1 MSGTETLWQEL
12 ICRLEGVQAAQVVF
26 AENGMPC
33 EIHVL
38 AGPEKSSKSLV
49 RDIQSALTAQ
59 FGVQVDH
66 RIISVA
72 QLSEGLAPRGDFRLA
87 HTGLEIKSA
96 GGRVSASV
104 TLARGCDTY
113 TGHGESA
120 NTPFARR
127 RCVSEAALAAADGR
141 GYAVTLLAGA
151 QRRDILARG
160 SSLGETIAA
169 LDAFCASYMQAHGG
183 RIDYIHGD
191 DEAVD
196 LAAGD
201 GCCGILMPRM
211 EKEELFTSVLRSGP
225 FPKKSFSI
233 GLGADKR
240 YYLECRK
247 L

>member
-127 RCVSEAALAAADGR
+127 RCVSEAALAAVNRAAGETCFELASVD
-141 GYAVTLLAGA
+141 AVTLAGQGIVVTQVYSLRDG
-151 QRRDILARG
+151 QRL
-160 SSLGETIAA
+160 LGRAFLNEDPDNAA
-169 LDAFCASYMQAHGG
+169 VH
-183 RIDYIHGD
+183 
-191 DEAVD
+191 
-196 LAAGD
+196 
-201 GCCGILMPRM
+201 
-211 EKEELFTSVLRSGP
+211 SVLSAVNRRLSVLPRTAG
-225 FPKKSFSI
+225 
-233 GLGADKR
+233 
-240 YYLECRK
+240 
-247 L
+247 

>member
-120 NTPFARR
+120 TTPFARR
-127 RCVSEAALAAADGR
+127 RCVSEAALAAVNRAAGETCFELASVD
-141 GYAVTLLAGA
+141 AVTLAGQGIVVA
-151 QRRDILARG
+151 QVYSLRDGQRLLG
-160 SSLGETIAA
+160 SAFLNEDPDNAA
-169 LDAFCASYMQAHGG
+169 VH
-183 RIDYIHGD
+183 
-191 DEAVD
+191 
-196 LAAGD
+196 
-201 GCCGILMPRM
+201 
-211 EKEELFTSVLRSGP
+211 SVLSAVNRRLSVLPRTAG
-225 FPKKSFSI
+225 
-233 GLGADKR
+233 
-240 YYLECRK
+240 
-247 L
+247 

>member
-72 QLSEGLAPRGDFRLA
+72 QLSEGLVPRGDFRLA

-127 RCVSEAALAAADGR
+127 RCVSEAALAALSAAHYSRSSPR
-141 GYAVTLLAGA
+141 GGGDAGGTGYRGDA
-151 QRRDILARG
+151 GVQPAGWPTPAWQRI
-160 SSLGETIAA
+160 
-169 LDAFCASYMQAHGG
+169 F
-183 RIDYIHGD
+183 
-191 DEAVD
+191 
-196 LAAGD
+196 
-201 GCCGILMPRM
+201 
-211 EKEELFTSVLRSGP
+211 K
-225 FPKKSFSI
+225 
-233 GLGADKR
+233 
-240 YYLECRK
+240 
-247 L
+247 

>member
-127 RCVSEAALAAADGR
+127 RCVSEAALAAVNRAAGETCFELASVD
-141 GYAVTLLAGA
+141 AVTLAGQGIVVTQVYSLRDG
-151 QRRDILARG
+151 QRLLG
-160 SSLGETIAA
+160 SAFLNEDPDNAA
-169 LDAFCASYMQAHGG
+169 VH
-183 RIDYIHGD
+183 
-191 DEAVD
+191 
-196 LAAGD
+196 
-201 GCCGILMPRM
+201 
-211 EKEELFTSVLRSGP
+211 SVLSAVNRRLSVLP
-225 FPKKSFSI
+225 RT
-233 GLGADKR
+233 AW
-240 YYLECRK
+240 
-247 L
+247 

>member
-127 RCVSEAALAAADGR
+127 RCVSEAALAAVNRAAGETCFELASVD
-141 GYAVTLLAGA
+141 AVTLAGQGIVVA
-151 QRRDILARG
+151 QVYSLRDGQRLLG
-160 SSLGETIAA
+160 SAFLNEDPDNAA
-169 LDAFCASYMQAHGG
+169 VVS
-183 RIDYIHGD
+183 IHV
-191 DEAVD
+191 E
-196 LAAGD
+196 
-201 GCCGILMPRM
+201 
-211 EKEELFTSVLRSGP
+211 
-225 FPKKSFSI
+225 
-233 GLGADKR
+233 
-240 YYLECRK
+240 
-247 L
+247 

>member
-38 AGPEKSSKSLV
+38 AGPDKSSKSLV

-72 QLSEGLAPRGDFRLA
+72 QLSEGLVPRGDFRLA

-127 RCVSEAALAAADGR
+127 RCVSEAALAAVNRAAGETCFELASVD
-141 GYAVTLLAGA
+141 AVTLAGQGIVVTQVYSLRDG
-151 QRRDILARG
+151 QRLLG
-160 SSLGETIAA
+160 SAFLNEDPDNAA
-169 LDAFCASYMQAHGG
+169 VH
-183 RIDYIHGD
+183 
-191 DEAVD
+191 
-196 LAAGD
+196 
-201 GCCGILMPRM
+201 
-211 EKEELFTSVLRSGP
+211 SVLSAVNRRLSVLPRTAG
-225 FPKKSFSI
+225 
-233 GLGADKR
+233 
-240 YYLECRK
+240 
-247 L
+247 

>member
-87 HTGLEIKSA
+87 HTRLEIKSA

-127 RCVSEAALAAADGR
+127 RCVSEAALAAVNRAAGETCFELASVD
-141 GYAVTLLAGA
+141 AVTLAGQGIVVA
-151 QRRDILARG
+151 QVYSLRDGQRLLG
-160 SSLGETIAA
+160 SAFLNEDPDNAA
-169 LDAFCASYMQAHGG
+169 VH
-183 RIDYIHGD
+183 
-191 DEAVD
+191 
-196 LAAGD
+196 
-201 GCCGILMPRM
+201 
-211 EKEELFTSVLRSGP
+211 SVLSAVNRRLSVLPRTAG
-225 FPKKSFSI
+225 
-233 GLGADKR
+233 
-240 YYLECRK
+240 
-247 L
+247 

>member
-127 RCVSEAALAAADGR
+127 RCVSEAALAAVNRAAGETCFELASMD
-141 GYAVTLLAGA
+141 AVTLAGQGIVVA
-151 QRRDILARG
+151 QVYSLRDGQRLLG
-160 SSLGETIAA
+160 SAFLNEDPDNAA
-169 LDAFCASYMQAHGG
+169 VH
-183 RIDYIHGD
+183 
-191 DEAVD
+191 
-196 LAAGD
+196 
-201 GCCGILMPRM
+201 
-211 EKEELFTSVLRSGP
+211 SVLSAVNRRLSVLPRTAG
-225 FPKKSFSI
+225 
-233 GLGADKR
+233 
-240 YYLECRK
+240 
-247 L
+247 

>member
-33 EIHVL
+33 EIHVH

-72 QLSEGLAPRGDFRLA
+72 QLSEGLVPRGDFRLA

-127 RCVSEAALAAADGR
+127 RCVSEAALAAVNRAAGETCFELASVD
-141 GYAVTLLAGA
+141 AVTLAGQGIVVTQVYSLRDG
-151 QRRDILARG
+151 QRLLG
-160 SSLGETIAA
+160 SAFLNEDPDNAA
-169 LDAFCASYMQAHGG
+169 VH
-183 RIDYIHGD
+183 
-191 DEAVD
+191 
-196 LAAGD
+196 
-201 GCCGILMPRM
+201 
-211 EKEELFTSVLRSGP
+211 SVLSAVNRRLSVLPRTAG
-225 FPKKSFSI
+225 
-233 GLGADKR
+233 
-240 YYLECRK
+240 
-247 L
+247 

>member
-87 HTGLEIKSA
+87 HTGLAIKSA

-127 RCVSEAALAAADGR
+127 RCVSEAALAAVNRAAGETCFELASVD
-141 GYAVTLLAGA
+141 AVTLAGQGIVVTQVYSLRDG
-151 QRRDILARG
+151 QRLLG
-160 SSLGETIAA
+160 SAFLNEDPDNAA
-169 LDAFCASYMQAHGG
+169 VH
-183 RIDYIHGD
+183 
-191 DEAVD
+191 
-196 LAAGD
+196 
-201 GCCGILMPRM
+201 
-211 EKEELFTSVLRSGP
+211 SVLSAVNRRLSVLPRTAG
-225 FPKKSFSI
+225 
-233 GLGADKR
+233 
-240 YYLECRK
+240 
-247 L
+247 

>member
-12 ICRLEGVQAAQVVF
+12 ICRLEGVQADQVVF

-72 QLSEGLAPRGDFRLA
+72 QLSEGLVPRGDFRLA

-127 RCVSEAALAAADGR
+127 RCVSEAALAAVNRAAGETCFELASVD
-141 GYAVTLLAGA
+141 AVTLAGQGIVVTQVYSLRDG
-151 QRRDILARG
+151 QRLLG
-160 SSLGETIAA
+160 SAFLNEDPDNAA
-169 LDAFCASYMQAHGG
+169 VH
-183 RIDYIHGD
+183 
-191 DEAVD
+191 
-196 LAAGD
+196 
-201 GCCGILMPRM
+201 
-211 EKEELFTSVLRSGP
+211 SVLSAVNRRLSVLPRTAG
-225 FPKKSFSI
+225 
-233 GLGADKR
+233 
-240 YYLECRK
+240 
-247 L
+247 

>member
-72 QLSEGLAPRGDFRLA
+72 QLSEGLVPRGDFRLA

-96 GGRVSASV
+96 GGRVSDSV

-127 RCVSEAALAAADGR
+127 RCVSEAALAAVNRAAGETCFELASVD
-141 GYAVTLLAGA
+141 AVTLAGQGIVVTQVYSLRDG
-151 QRRDILARG
+151 QRLLG
-160 SSLGETIAA
+160 SAFLNEDPDNAA
-169 LDAFCASYMQAHGG
+169 VH
-183 RIDYIHGD
+183 
-191 DEAVD
+191 
-196 LAAGD
+196 
-201 GCCGILMPRM
+201 
-211 EKEELFTSVLRSGP
+211 SVLSAVNRRLSVLPRTAG
-225 FPKKSFSI
+225 
-233 GLGADKR
+233 
-240 YYLECRK
+240 
-247 L
+247 

>member
-72 QLSEGLAPRGDFRLA
+72 QLPRGDFRLA

-127 RCVSEAALAAADGR
+127 RCVSEAALAAVNRAAGETCFELASVD
-141 GYAVTLLAGA
+141 AVTLAGQGIVVA
-151 QRRDILARG
+151 QVYSLRDGQRLLG
-160 SSLGETIAA
+160 SAFLNEDPDNAA
-169 LDAFCASYMQAHGG
+169 VH
-183 RIDYIHGD
+183 
-191 DEAVD
+191 
-196 LAAGD
+196 
-201 GCCGILMPRM
+201 
-211 EKEELFTSVLRSGP
+211 SVLSAVNRRLSVLPRTAG
-225 FPKKSFSI
+225 
-233 GLGADKR
+233 
-240 YYLECRK
+240 
-247 L
+247 

>member
-72 QLSEGLAPRGDFRLA
+72 QLSEGFAPRGDFRLA

-127 RCVSEAALAAADGR
+127 RCVSEAALAAVNRAAGETCFELASVD
-141 GYAVTLLAGA
+141 AVTLAGQGIVVA
-151 QRRDILARG
+151 QVYSLRDGQRLLG
-160 SSLGETIAA
+160 SAFLNEDPDNAA
-169 LDAFCASYMQAHGG
+169 VH
-183 RIDYIHGD
+183 
-191 DEAVD
+191 
-196 LAAGD
+196 
-201 GCCGILMPRM
+201 
-211 EKEELFTSVLRSGP
+211 SVLSAVNRRLSVLPRTAG
-225 FPKKSFSI
+225 
-233 GLGADKR
+233 
-240 YYLECRK
+240 
-247 L
+247 

>member
-26 AENGMPC
+26 AESGMPC

-104 TLARGCDTY
+104 TLARGGDTY

-127 RCVSEAALAAADGR
+127 RCVSEAALAAVNRAAGETCFELASVD
-141 GYAVTLLAGA
+141 AVTLAGQGIVVA
-151 QRRDILARG
+151 QVYSLRDGQRLLG
-160 SSLGETIAA
+160 SAFLNEDPDNAA
-169 LDAFCASYMQAHGG
+169 VH
-183 RIDYIHGD
+183 
-191 DEAVD
+191 
-196 LAAGD
+196 
-201 GCCGILMPRM
+201 
-211 EKEELFTSVLRSGP
+211 SVLSAVNRRLSVLPRTAG
-225 FPKKSFSI
+225 
-233 GLGADKR
+233 
-240 YYLECRK
+240 
-247 L
+247 

>member
-1 MSGTETLWQEL
+1 M
-12 ICRLEGVQAAQVVF
+12 VF

-127 RCVSEAALAAADGR
+127 RCVSEAALAAVNRAAGETCFELASVD
-141 GYAVTLLAGA
+141 AVTLAGQGIVVA
-151 QRRDILARG
+151 QVYSLRDGQRLLG
-160 SSLGETIAA
+160 SAFLNEDPDNAA
-169 LDAFCASYMQAHGG
+169 VH
-183 RIDYIHGD
+183 
-191 DEAVD
+191 
-196 LAAGD
+196 
-201 GCCGILMPRM
+201 
-211 EKEELFTSVLRSGP
+211 SVLSAVNRRLSVLPRTAG
-225 FPKKSFSI
+225 
-233 GLGADKR
+233 
-240 YYLECRK
+240 
-247 L
+247 

>member
-72 QLSEGLAPRGDFRLA
+72 QLSEGLVPRGDFRLA

-127 RCVSEAALAAADGR
+127 RCVSEAALAAVNRAAGETCFELASVD
-141 GYAVTLLAGA
+141 AVTLAGQGIVVA
-151 QRRDILARG
+151 QVYSLLDGQRLLG
-160 SSLGETIAA
+160 SAFLNEDPDNAA
-169 LDAFCASYMQAHGG
+169 VH
-183 RIDYIHGD
+183 
-191 DEAVD
+191 
-196 LAAGD
+196 
-201 GCCGILMPRM
+201 
-211 EKEELFTSVLRSGP
+211 SVLSAVNRRLSVLPRTAG
-225 FPKKSFSI
+225 
-233 GLGADKR
+233 
-240 YYLECRK
+240 
-247 L
+247 

>member
-26 AENGMPC
+26 AESGMPC

-72 QLSEGLAPRGDFRLA
+72 QLSEGLVPRGDFRFA

-127 RCVSEAALAAADGR
+127 RCVSEAALAAVNRAAGETCFELASVD
-141 GYAVTLLAGA
+141 AVTLAGQGIVVTQVYSLRDG
-151 QRRDILARG
+151 QRLLG
-160 SSLGETIAA
+160 SAFLNEDPDNAA
-169 LDAFCASYMQAHGG
+169 VH
-183 RIDYIHGD
+183 
-191 DEAVD
+191 
-196 LAAGD
+196 
-201 GCCGILMPRM
+201 
-211 EKEELFTSVLRSGP
+211 SVLSAVNRRLSVLPRTAG
-225 FPKKSFSI
+225 
-233 GLGADKR
+233 
-240 YYLECRK
+240 
-247 L
+247 

>member
-72 QLSEGLAPRGDFRLA
+72 QLSEGLVPRG
-87 HTGLEIKSA
+87 
-96 GGRVSASV
+96 V

-127 RCVSEAALAAADGR
+127 RCVSEAALAAVNRAAGETCFELASVD
-141 GYAVTLLAGA
+141 AVTLAGQGIVVTQVYSLRDG
-151 QRRDILARG
+151 QRLLG
-160 SSLGETIAA
+160 SAFLNEDPDNAA
-169 LDAFCASYMQAHGG
+169 VH
-183 RIDYIHGD
+183 
-191 DEAVD
+191 
-196 LAAGD
+196 
-201 GCCGILMPRM
+201 
-211 EKEELFTSVLRSGP
+211 SVLSAVNRRLSVLPRTAG
-225 FPKKSFSI
+225 
-233 GLGADKR
+233 
-240 YYLECRK
+240 
-247 L
+247 

>member
-127 RCVSEAALAAADGR
+127 RCVSEAALAAVNRAAGETCFELASVD
-141 GYAVTLLAGA
+141 AVTLAGQGIVVA
-151 QRRDILARG
+151 QGYSLRDGQRLLG
-160 SSLGETIAA
+160 SAFLNEDPDNAA
-169 LDAFCASYMQAHGG
+169 VH
-183 RIDYIHGD
+183 
-191 DEAVD
+191 
-196 LAAGD
+196 
-201 GCCGILMPRM
+201 
-211 EKEELFTSVLRSGP
+211 SVLSAVNRRLSVLPRTAG
-225 FPKKSFSI
+225 
-233 GLGADKR
+233 
-240 YYLECRK
+240 
-247 L
+247 

>member
-49 RDIQSALTAQ
+49 RDIQSALPAQ

-127 RCVSEAALAAADGR
+127 RCVSEAALAAVNRAAGETCFELASVD
-141 GYAVTLLAGA
+141 AVTLAGQGIVVA
-151 QRRDILARG
+151 QVYSLRDGQRLLG
-160 SSLGETIAA
+160 SAFLNEDPDNAA
-169 LDAFCASYMQAHGG
+169 VH
-183 RIDYIHGD
+183 
-191 DEAVD
+191 
-196 LAAGD
+196 
-201 GCCGILMPRM
+201 
-211 EKEELFTSVLRSGP
+211 SVLSAVNRRLSVLPRTAG
-225 FPKKSFSI
+225 
-233 GLGADKR
+233 
-240 YYLECRK
+240 
-247 L
+247 

>member
-127 RCVSEAALAAADGR
+127 RCVSEAALAAVNRAAGETCFELASVD
-141 GYAVTLLAGA
+141 AVTLAGQGIVVTQVYSLRDG
-151 QRRDILARG
+151 QRLLG
-160 SSLGETIAA
+160 SAFLNEDPDNAA
-169 LDAFCASYMQAHGG
+169 VH
-183 RIDYIHGD
+183 
-191 DEAVD
+191 
-196 LAAGD
+196 
-201 GCCGILMPRM
+201 
-211 EKEELFTSVLRSGP
+211 SVLSAVNRRLSALFVCVYTTLVLCSWRP
-225 FPKKSFSI
+225 EEASNP
-233 GLGADKR
+233 L
-240 YYLECRK
+240 
-247 L
+247 

>member
-72 QLSEGLAPRGDFRLA
+72 QLSEGLVPRGDFRLA

-127 RCVSEAALAAADGR
+127 RCVSEAALAAVNRAAGETCFELASVD
-141 GYAVTLLAGA
+141 AVTLAGQGIVVA
-151 QRRDILARG
+151 QVYSVRDGQRLLG
-160 SSLGETIAA
+160 SAFLNEDPDNAA
-169 LDAFCASYMQAHGG
+169 VH
-183 RIDYIHGD
+183 
-191 DEAVD
+191 
-196 LAAGD
+196 
-201 GCCGILMPRM
+201 
-211 EKEELFTSVLRSGP
+211 SVLSAVNRRLSVLPRTAG
-225 FPKKSFSI
+225 
-233 GLGADKR
+233 
-240 YYLECRK
+240 
-247 L
+247 

>member
-72 QLSEGLAPRGDFRLA
+72 QLSEGLVPRGDFRLA

-104 TLARGCDTY
+104 KLARGCDTY

-127 RCVSEAALAAADGR
+127 RCVSEAALAAVNRAAGETCFELASVD
-141 GYAVTLLAGA
+141 AVTLAGQGIVVTQVYSLRDG
-151 QRRDILARG
+151 QRLLG
-160 SSLGETIAA
+160 SAFLNEDPDNAA
-169 LDAFCASYMQAHGG
+169 VH
-183 RIDYIHGD
+183 
-191 DEAVD
+191 
-196 LAAGD
+196 
-201 GCCGILMPRM
+201 
-211 EKEELFTSVLRSGP
+211 SVLSAVNRRLSVLP
-225 FPKKSFSI
+225 RT
-233 GLGADKR
+233 AR
-240 YYLECRK
+240 
-247 L
+247 

>member
-72 QLSEGLAPRGDFRLA
+72 QLSEGLVPRGDFRLA

-127 RCVSEAALAAADGR
+127 RCVSEAALAAVNRAAGETCFELASVV
-141 GYAVTLLAGA
+141 AVTLAGQGIVVTQVYSLRDG
-151 QRRDILARG
+151 QRLLG
-160 SSLGETIAA
+160 SAFLNEDPDNAA
-169 LDAFCASYMQAHGG
+169 VH
-183 RIDYIHGD
+183 
-191 DEAVD
+191 
-196 LAAGD
+196 
-201 GCCGILMPRM
+201 
-211 EKEELFTSVLRSGP
+211 SVLSAVNRRLSVLPRTAG
-225 FPKKSFSI
+225 
-233 GLGADKR
+233 
-240 YYLECRK
+240 
-247 L
+247 

>member
-38 AGPEKSSKSLV
+38 AGHEKSSKSLV

-72 QLSEGLAPRGDFRLA
+72 QLSEGLVPRGDFRLA

-127 RCVSEAALAAADGR
+127 RCVSEAALAAVNRAAGETCFELASVD
-141 GYAVTLLAGA
+141 AVTLAGQGIVVTQVYSLRDG
-151 QRRDILARG
+151 QRLLG
-160 SSLGETIAA
+160 SAFLNEDPDNAA
-169 LDAFCASYMQAHGG
+169 VH
-183 RIDYIHGD
+183 
-191 DEAVD
+191 
-196 LAAGD
+196 
-201 GCCGILMPRM
+201 
-211 EKEELFTSVLRSGP
+211 SVLSAVNRRLSVLPRTAG
-225 FPKKSFSI
+225 
-233 GLGADKR
+233 
-240 YYLECRK
+240 
-247 L
+247 

>member
-72 QLSEGLAPRGDFRLA
+72 QRSEGLVPRGDFRLA

-127 RCVSEAALAAADGR
+127 RCVSEAALAAVNRAAGETCFELASVD
-141 GYAVTLLAGA
+141 AVTLAGQGIVVA
-151 QRRDILARG
+151 QVYSLRDGQRLLG
-160 SSLGETIAA
+160 SAFLNEDPDNAA
-169 LDAFCASYMQAHGG
+169 VH
-183 RIDYIHGD
+183 
-191 DEAVD
+191 
-196 LAAGD
+196 
-201 GCCGILMPRM
+201 
-211 EKEELFTSVLRSGP
+211 SVLSAVNRRLSVLPRTAG
-225 FPKKSFSI
+225 
-233 GLGADKR
+233 
-240 YYLECRK
+240 
-247 L
+247 

>member
-127 RCVSEAALAAADGR
+127 RCVSEAALAAVNRAAGETCFELASVD
-141 GYAVTLLAGA
+141 AVTLAGIVVA
-151 QRRDILARG
+151 QVYSLLDGQRLLG
-160 SSLGETIAA
+160 SAFLNEDPDNAA
-169 LDAFCASYMQAHGG
+169 VH
-183 RIDYIHGD
+183 
-191 DEAVD
+191 
-196 LAAGD
+196 
-201 GCCGILMPRM
+201 
-211 EKEELFTSVLRSGP
+211 SVLSAVNRRLSVLPHTAG
-225 FPKKSFSI
+225 
-233 GLGADKR
+233 
-240 YYLECRK
+240 
-247 L
+247 

>member
-26 AENGMPC
+26 AEHGMPC

-127 RCVSEAALAAADGR
+127 RCVSEAALAAVNRAAGETCFELASVD
-141 GYAVTLLAGA
+141 AVTLAGQGIVVA
-151 QRRDILARG
+151 QVYSLRDGQRLLG
-160 SSLGETIAA
+160 SAFLNEDPDNAA
-169 LDAFCASYMQAHGG
+169 VH
-183 RIDYIHGD
+183 
-191 DEAVD
+191 
-196 LAAGD
+196 
-201 GCCGILMPRM
+201 
-211 EKEELFTSVLRSGP
+211 SVLSAVNRRLSVLPRTAG
-225 FPKKSFSI
+225 
-233 GLGADKR
+233 
-240 YYLECRK
+240 
-247 L
+247 

>member
-26 AENGMPC
+26 AESGMPC

-72 QLSEGLAPRGDFRLA
+72 QLSEGLAPRGNFRLA

-104 TLARGCDTY
+104 TLARGGDTY

-127 RCVSEAALAAADGR
+127 RCVSEAALAAVNRAAGEACFELASVD
-141 GYAVTLLAGA
+141 AVTLAGQGIVVA
-151 QRRDILARG
+151 QVYSLRDGQRLLG
-160 SSLGETIAA
+160 SAFLNEDPDNAA
-169 LDAFCASYMQAHGG
+169 VH
-183 RIDYIHGD
+183 
-191 DEAVD
+191 
-196 LAAGD
+196 
-201 GCCGILMPRM
+201 
-211 EKEELFTSVLRSGP
+211 SVLSAVNRRLSVLPRTAG
-225 FPKKSFSI
+225 
-233 GLGADKR
+233 
-240 YYLECRK
+240 
-247 L
+247 

>member
-72 QLSEGLAPRGDFRLA
+72 QLSEGLVPRGDFRLA

-127 RCVSEAALAAADGR
+127 RCVSEAALAAVNRAAGETCFEVASVD
-141 GYAVTLLAGA
+141 AVTLAGQGIVVTQVYSLRDG
-151 QRRDILARG
+151 QRLLG
-160 SSLGETIAA
+160 SAFLNEDPDNAA
-169 LDAFCASYMQAHGG
+169 VH
-183 RIDYIHGD
+183 
-191 DEAVD
+191 
-196 LAAGD
+196 
-201 GCCGILMPRM
+201 
-211 EKEELFTSVLRSGP
+211 SVLSAVNRRLSVLPRTAG
-225 FPKKSFSI
+225 
-233 GLGADKR
+233 
-240 YYLECRK
+240 
-247 L
+247 

>member
-127 RCVSEAALAAADGR
+127 RCVSEAALAAVNRAAGEPCFELASVD
-141 GYAVTLLAGA
+141 AVTLAGQGIVVA
-151 QRRDILARG
+151 QVYSLRDGQRLLG
-160 SSLGETIAA
+160 SAFLNEDPDNAA
-169 LDAFCASYMQAHGG
+169 VH
-183 RIDYIHGD
+183 
-191 DEAVD
+191 
-196 LAAGD
+196 
-201 GCCGILMPRM
+201 
-211 EKEELFTSVLRSGP
+211 SVLSAVNRRLSVLPRTAG
-225 FPKKSFSI
+225 
-233 GLGADKR
+233 
-240 YYLECRK
+240 
-247 L
+247 

>member
-59 FGVQVDH
+59 FGIQVDH

-127 RCVSEAALAAADGR
+127 RCVSEAALAAVNRAAGETCFELASVD
-141 GYAVTLLAGA
+141 AVTLAGQGIVVA
-151 QRRDILARG
+151 QVYSLRDGQRLLG
-160 SSLGETIAA
+160 SAFLNEDPDNAA
-169 LDAFCASYMQAHGG
+169 VH
-183 RIDYIHGD
+183 
-191 DEAVD
+191 
-196 LAAGD
+196 
-201 GCCGILMPRM
+201 
-211 EKEELFTSVLRSGP
+211 SVLSAVNRRLSVLPRTAG
-225 FPKKSFSI
+225 
-233 GLGADKR
+233 
-240 YYLECRK
+240 
-247 L
+247 

>member
-38 AGPEKSSKSLV
+38 VGPEKSSKSLV

-72 QLSEGLAPRGDFRLA
+72 QLSEGLVPRGDFRLA

-127 RCVSEAALAAADGR
+127 RCVSEAALAAVNRAAGETCFELASVD
-141 GYAVTLLAGA
+141 AVTLAGQGIVVTQVYSLRDG
-151 QRRDILARG
+151 QRLLG
-160 SSLGETIAA
+160 SAFLNEDPDNAA
-169 LDAFCASYMQAHGG
+169 VH
-183 RIDYIHGD
+183 
-191 DEAVD
+191 
-196 LAAGD
+196 
-201 GCCGILMPRM
+201 
-211 EKEELFTSVLRSGP
+211 SVLSAVNRRLSVLPRTAG
-225 FPKKSFSI
+225 
-233 GLGADKR
+233 
-240 YYLECRK
+240 
-247 L
+247 

>member
-1 MSGTETLWQEL
+1 MDGGKLWMSGTETLWQEL

-127 RCVSEAALAAADGR
+127 RCVSEAALAAVNRAAGETCFELASVD
-141 GYAVTLLAGA
+141 AVTLAGQGIVVA
-151 QRRDILARG
+151 QVYSLRDGQRLLG
-160 SSLGETIAA
+160 SAFLNEDPDNAA
-169 LDAFCASYMQAHGG
+169 VH
-183 RIDYIHGD
+183 
-191 DEAVD
+191 
-196 LAAGD
+196 
-201 GCCGILMPRM
+201 
-211 EKEELFTSVLRSGP
+211 SVLSAVNRRLSVLPRTAG
-225 FPKKSFSI
+225 
-233 GLGADKR
+233 
-240 YYLECRK
+240 
-247 L
+247 

>member
-104 TLARGCDTY
+104 SLARGCDTY

-127 RCVSEAALAAADGR
+127 RCVSEAALAAVNRAAGETCFELASVD
-141 GYAVTLLAGA
+141 AVTLAGQGIVVA
-151 QRRDILARG
+151 QVYSLRDGQRLLG
-160 SSLGETIAA
+160 SAFLNEDPDNAA
-169 LDAFCASYMQAHGG
+169 VH
-183 RIDYIHGD
+183 
-191 DEAVD
+191 
-196 LAAGD
+196 
-201 GCCGILMPRM
+201 
-211 EKEELFTSVLRSGP
+211 SVLSAVNRRLSVLPRTAG
-225 FPKKSFSI
+225 
-233 GLGADKR
+233 
-240 YYLECRK
+240 
-247 L
+247 

>member
-104 TLARGCDTY
+104 PLARGCDTY

-127 RCVSEAALAAADGR
+127 RCVSEAALAAVNRAAGETCFELASVD
-141 GYAVTLLAGA
+141 AVTLAGQGIVVA
-151 QRRDILARG
+151 QVYSLRDGQRLLG
-160 SSLGETIAA
+160 SAFLNEDPDNAA
-169 LDAFCASYMQAHGG
+169 VH
-183 RIDYIHGD
+183 
-191 DEAVD
+191 
-196 LAAGD
+196 
-201 GCCGILMPRM
+201 
-211 EKEELFTSVLRSGP
+211 SVLSAVNRRLSVLPRTAG
-225 FPKKSFSI
+225 
-233 GLGADKR
+233 
-240 YYLECRK
+240 
-247 L
+247 

>member
-38 AGPEKSSKSLV
+38 AGHEKSSKSLV

-127 RCVSEAALAAADGR
+127 RCVSEAALAAVNRAAGETCFELASVD
-141 GYAVTLLAGA
+141 AVTLAGQGIVVTQVYSLRDG
-151 QRRDILARG
+151 QRLLG
-160 SSLGETIAA
+160 SAFLNEDPDNAA
-169 LDAFCASYMQAHGG
+169 VH
-183 RIDYIHGD
+183 
-191 DEAVD
+191 
-196 LAAGD
+196 
-201 GCCGILMPRM
+201 
-211 EKEELFTSVLRSGP
+211 SVLSAVNRRLSVLPRTAG
-225 FPKKSFSI
+225 
-233 GLGADKR
+233 
-240 YYLECRK
+240 
-247 L
+247 

>member
-33 EIHVL
+33 EIPVL

-72 QLSEGLAPRGDFRLA
+72 QLSEGLVPRGDFRLA

-127 RCVSEAALAAADGR
+127 RCVSEAALAAVNRAAGETCFELASVD
-141 GYAVTLLAGA
+141 AVTLAGQGIVVTQVYSLRDG
-151 QRRDILARG
+151 QRLLG
-160 SSLGETIAA
+160 SAFLNEDPDNAA
-169 LDAFCASYMQAHGG
+169 VH
-183 RIDYIHGD
+183 
-191 DEAVD
+191 
-196 LAAGD
+196 
-201 GCCGILMPRM
+201 
-211 EKEELFTSVLRSGP
+211 SVLSAVNRRLSVLPRTAG
-225 FPKKSFSI
+225 
-233 GLGADKR
+233 
-240 YYLECRK
+240 
-247 L
+247 